1 MRPCRLSISRRLHS
15 HHSNHKEDKAM
26 MTSRSDY
33 FSESTPTGW
42 INRERDLAGKP
53 QGTLNQ
59 RWKK

>member
-1 MRPCRLSISRRLHS
+1 
-15 HHSNHKEDKAM
+15 M